1 MVPAAPELRAAHGAL
16 HPVQQLVRVGDLGEV
31 GEVFV
36 GVGRGEDPVEA
47 PTRAQLLLGLDQNL
61 DVVGGQVVGD
71 AASPLLPV
79 ANLRVMLCK
88 ILSRY
93 NIYLIEVSLLLHVLL
108 SKYFVVKTLQLSLLN
123 GDKCCSQMSTKS
135 FVVYLTKCHIKQSA
149 DTVHTQHRAQLLQ
162 LHLGL
167 GGNIRGDVVADYS
180 ALSIDNRYI
189 DNAMPMG
196 GHIPT

>member
-16 HPVQQLVRVGDLGEV
+16 HPVQQLVRVGHLGEV

-93 NIYLIEVSLLLHVLL
+93 NIYLTLL
-108 SKYFVVKTLQLSLLN
+108 K
-123 GDKCCSQMSTKS
+123 
-135 FVVYLTKCHIKQSA
+135 
-149 DTVHTQHRAQLLQ
+149 
-162 LHLGL
+162 
-167 GGNIRGDVVADYS
+167 
-180 ALSIDNRYI
+180 
-189 DNAMPMG
+189 
-196 GHIPT
+196 